1 MSRLAKTAAFGGVG
15 YLGGLLLERGLES
28 VTGINFVDGLFAVA
42 GSLLGA
48 MYVNRDM
55 VEAASQNMKVMFGK
69 DPIYIT
75 EGEWKQFKSKYPK
88 TAKWL
93 EKALE
98 V

>member
-15 YLGGLLLERGLES
+15 YLGGLLLEHGIES
-28 VTGINFVDGLFAVA
+28 VTGLDFVDGLFAVA
-42 GSLLGA
+42 GSVLAA

-55 VEAASQNMKVMFGK
+55 VEAASQNIKAMFGK

-75 EGEWKQFKSKYPK
+75 EGEWKQFKRKYPN
-88 TAKWL
+88 TAEWL

>member
-28 VTGINFVDGLFAVA
+28 VTGLDFVDGLFAVA
-42 GSLLGA
+42 GSVLAA

-55 VEAASQNMKVMFGK
+55 VEAATQNMKAMFGK
-69 DPIYIT
+69 DPIHIT
-75 EGEWKQFKSKYPK
+75 EGEWKQFKKRYPK
-88 TAKWL
+88 TARWL

>member
-1 MSRLAKTAAFGGVG
+1 MSRLVKTAAFGGVG

-28 VTGINFVDGLFAVA
+28 VTGFDFVDGLFAVA
-42 GSLLGA
+42 GSVLAA

-55 VEAASQNMKVMFGK
+55 VEAASGNMKAMFGK
-69 DPIYIT
+69 DPIHIT
-75 EGEWKQFKSKYPK
+75 EDEWRQFKKKYPS
-88 TAKWL
+88 TAQWL

>member
-1 MSRLAKTAAFGGVG
+1 MRA
-15 YLGGLLLERGLES
+15 
-28 VTGINFVDGLFAVA
+28 
-42 GSLLGA
+42 
-48 MYVNRDM
+48 
-55 VEAASQNMKVMFGK
+55 MFGK

-75 EGEWKQFKSKYPK
+75 EGEWKQFKSKYPE

>member
-1 MSRLAKTAAFGGVG
+1 MLA
-15 YLGGLLLERGLES
+15 
-28 VTGINFVDGLFAVA
+28 
-42 GSLLGA
+42 A

-55 VEAASQNMKVMFGK
+55 VEAASQNIKAMFGK

-75 EGEWKQFKSKYPK
+75 EGEWKQFKRKYPN
-88 TAKWL
+88 TAEWL